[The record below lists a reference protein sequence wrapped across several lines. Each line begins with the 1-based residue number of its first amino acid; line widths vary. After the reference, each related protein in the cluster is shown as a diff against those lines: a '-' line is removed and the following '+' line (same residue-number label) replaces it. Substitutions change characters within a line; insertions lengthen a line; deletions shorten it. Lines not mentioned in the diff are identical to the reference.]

1 MDWTLGLITP
11 RILQKMNFIQE
22 IVRKYKGEYT
32 ELDKREFHTP
42 EGKYA
47 TQFQEGII
55 IVDEIKFSISQNK
68 SVGINFNSVAANE
81 IYNEPIRIFLHLE
94 KDEKTLYIY
103 PKNIVQKAFYYIKNG
118 ETDNQFVYKGK
129 NKVIKQLKQNK
140 ELIKKLKDESLYIS
154 ISEKYPSK
162 IMITPRNGIEDSFV
176 FEKYIEI
183 LKIISSKIKKP
194 NNT

>member
-1 MDWTLGLITP
+1 M
-11 RILQKMNFIQE
+11 
-22 IVRKYKGEYT
+22 
-32 ELDKREFHTP
+32 
-42 EGKYA
+42 
-47 TQFQEGII
+47 
-55 IVDEIKFSISQNK
+55 
-68 SVGINFNSVAANE
+68 AANE

>member
-1 MDWTLGLITP
+1 
-11 RILQKMNFIQE
+11 MNFIQE